1 MHANSEYNVLYMD
14 FVLFLYRYSVI
25 RCFVFT
31 FFGFL
36 LVIYGVLYL
45 LIFMY
50 GVQGRYLRIDPV
62 NVYTGMACCWSN
74 RRNIHD
80 IRSSVS

>member
-31 FFGFL
+31 FFLAFL
-36 LVIYGVLYL
+36 LLYTEY
-45 LIFMY
+45 FT
-50 GVQGRYLRIDPV
+50 YLYSCTEYKDD
-62 NVYTGMACCWSN
+62 T
-74 RRNIHD
+74 
-80 IRSSVS
+80 

>member
-31 FFGFL
+31 FFLAFL
-36 LVIYGVLYL
+36 LLYTEY
-45 LIFMY
+45 FTY
-50 GVQGRYLRIDPV
+50 
-62 NVYTGMACCWSN
+62 
-74 RRNIHD
+74 IHV
-80 IRSSVS
+80 RSTRTILKD

>member
-31 FFGFL
+31 FFFFFFGFL
-36 LVIYGVLYL
+36 VVIYGVLYL
-45 LIFMY
+45 Y
-50 GVQGRYLRIDPV
+50 SCTEYKDD
-62 NVYTGMACCWSN
+62 T
-74 RRNIHD
+74 
-80 IRSSVS
+80 